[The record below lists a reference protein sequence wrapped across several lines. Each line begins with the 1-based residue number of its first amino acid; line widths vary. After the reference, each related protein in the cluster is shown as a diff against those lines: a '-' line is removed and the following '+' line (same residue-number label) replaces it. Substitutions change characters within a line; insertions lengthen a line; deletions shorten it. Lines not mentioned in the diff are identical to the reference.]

1 MTGGVN
7 IPANGGLVE
16 GLQGVLIGR
25 GNFGSVGTGTVGT
38 GSVGT
43 GTVGTGT
50 VGIPGRPVDGAVGRG
65 IVGTGG
71 KGGNDGNGRVVG
83 KAGIPGKNKSWRA
96 AVVRMSPE
104 NTATV
109 SREKMMRVVEAISA
123 GGKNDGLGRDYI

>member
-16 GLQGVLIGR
+16 GLQGVPIGR
-25 GNFGSVGTGTVGT
+25 GKFGSVGTGTVGT
-38 GSVGT
+38 GM
-43 GTVGTGT
+43 VGTGT

-71 KGGNDGNGRVVG
+71 KGGNDGIGRVVG

-104 NTATV
+104 KTATA
-109 SREKMMRVVEAISA
+109 SKEKMMRVVEAISA
-123 GGKNDGLGRDYI
+123 GGRNDGLGRDYI